1 MAKIHDITVTISAQ
15 MPVWPGDPAPV
26 IERKRKIE
34 EGANS
39 NTSQL
44 TLGVHCG
51 THLDS
56 PFHFL
61 PDGKSVETLSLDV
74 LYGPVLVVE
83 LEDAVEVINAAVV
96 QRANLPTG
104 TVRVLFKTRNSSAW
118 VAGESTFRT
127 DFVGID
133 HSGAKLLVEMGI
145 CLVGVDY
152 LSVAPYKQSRPTH
165 EEFLKAGVIVVE
177 GLDLSKVTGGH
188 YTLCCLPL
196 KLQGSDGAPARV
208 ILIEA

>member
-1 MAKIHDITVTISAQ
+1 MAKIHDVTVTISAQ

-56 PFHFL
+56 PFHFI
-61 PDGKSVETLSLDV
+61 PDGKSVESLPLDV
-74 LYGPVLVVE
+74 LYGPVLVVA
-83 LEDAVEVINAAVV
+83 LDDTVSVINAEVV
-96 QRANLPTG
+96 HRAALPTG
-104 TVRVLFKTRNSSAW
+104 TVRVLFKTRNSTAW
-118 VAGESTFRT
+118 AENESTFRT

-165 EEFLKAGVIVVE
+165 EEFLKAGVVVVE
-177 GLDLSKVTGGH
+177 GLDLSKINGGH

-208 ILIEA
+208 VLVEE